1 LWEGPRTSEVA
12 RDHIKR
18 SVSSIRP
25 DQEEKPLTK
34 GELYAVELY
43 GRGLS
48 LDEMAQKLQYVFAP
62 TLRTATG
69 RRKKAKK
76 RLQSL
81 VRTRRFRDAVWEW
94 TIEWVDLQTPKIML
108 ALVRRAA
115 SGRLNEAKFLMEL
128 TGRYDPGGKTG
139 PVAVNVHIHG
149 IPRPEGGET
158 VDGEAIEV
166 EAEVVD
172 GPGPSTRGRLSA

>member
-1 LWEGPRTSEVA
+1 
-12 RDHIKR
+12 
-18 SVSSIRP
+18 
-25 DQEEKPLTK
+25 
-34 GELYAVELY
+34 
-43 GRGLS
+43 
-48 LDEMAQKLQYVFAP
+48 
-62 TLRTATG
+62 
-69 RRKKAKK
+69 
-76 RLQSL
+76 
-81 VRTRRFRDAVWEW
+81 
-94 TIEWVDLQTPKIML
+94 
-108 ALVRRAA
+108 
-115 SGRLNEAKFLMEL
+115 LNEAKFLMEL